1 MHEDGFSFIE
11 CNGSFVCRLSSVVCR
26 LSSAVCRLPSVV
38 YERNLWMDQDCCAS
52 RALIRFFSASFSS
65 DSRAT

>member
-11 CNGSFVCRLSSVVCR
+11 CNGSFVCRLP
-26 LSSAVCRLPSVV
+26 SAVCRLPSVV

>member
-11 CNGSFVCRLSSVVCR
+11 CNGSFVCR